1 MDLKSLFLTILA
13 GFALI
18 YLPTLT
24 ESITFVSSLAPI
36 LTTVGYFTVGVFSLV
51 LVYKGL
57 RQLFNR

>member
-1 MDLKSLFLTILA
+1 MDFKALFLTILA

-24 ESITFVSSLAPI
+24 ESLTYVSALTPI

-51 LVYKGL
+51 VVYRAVRSLLNK
-57 RQLFNR
+57 